1 MAQVSK
7 VPVSRL
13 VKQVG
18 DEGPAKKSRDEYRKE
33 INQFQLL
40 ILMTFSRFRFDIRKS
55 FTVNIPNENKVD
67 F

>member
-40 ILMTFSRFRFDIRKS
+40 IL
-55 FTVNIPNENKVD
+55 PND